1 MHMDLVVLALLAEAD
16 MFPNQVPGF
25 LPTIG
30 APTFNAG
37 SVPATSDHQQSAS
50 RFLPPVQ
57 IGDIYQ
63 AAKQR
68 AVEDYE
74 LDKLFNP
81 DFYGDSI

>member
-1 MHMDLVVLALLAEAD
+1 

-25 LPTIG
+25 MPAIG
-30 APTFNAG
+30 AAAFNPHII
-37 SVPATSDHQQSAS
+37 PAVSEQQQSAA

-68 AVEDYE
+68 AVEDHE
-74 LDKLFNP
+74 LDKLFNAE
-81 DFYGDSI
+81 FYGDSI

>member
-1 MHMDLVVLALLAEAD
+1 

-30 APTFNAG
+30 APTFSLG
-37 SVPATSDHQQSAS
+37 LLPAAAERQQSAG

-57 IGDIYQ
+57 VGDIYQ

-68 AVEDYE
+68 AVEDHE
-74 LDKLFNP
+74 LDKLFNAE
-81 DFYGDSI
+81 FYGDSI